1 MERFK
6 DFLYNKN
13 DIIVALVILIVA
25 LSIIA
30 FRIVAIMDYPK
41 TLASEQ
47 AEKVQTVQQ
56 EEDNSSKDDK

>member
-41 TLASEQ
+41 TLAAEQ